1 MSGAPSLRY
10 CPIAAHFVPVM
21 VALVEDVGPQDAL
34 EEAVLALV
42 GIEQGFVHQLAQT
55 LCVADELVESAL
67 AELTRRHLLTRER
80 EEDAYL
86 LSEQATLHTRPR
98 ERPGYVLWDSLLE
111 QPTLNLI
118 LGRPHDEPHIPEGIE
133 VLKLKP
139 GRPPRPP
146 KHSQLERAVRSLPDV
161 PDLRILVAFGH
172 SYRSADSAIVQRI
185 TYAPRRKLR
194 SGPAFVPIE
203 FRPMCEPI
211 VWRPVVVPSFEME
224 TSLDPEGYGGLKRR
238 APDAERELDR
248 LRMELDPKLFDLLRN
263 EGYRDAEELFH
274 DAERRVQR
282 ALVGA
287 WGNPDWQEVQQAAI
301 EAMRQ
306 TILAKF
312 LNSSLHGGLHA
323 WADVLERALCTLL
336 SRLVNQSLYGVWG
349 NLDKDAIERAIV
361 SKGRMLGHLA
371 SQLQLAKDIKPPKKD
386 GLIRVIDKGTLGQR
400 LLALIAIWL
409 VIPAIAQQIEPLL
422 RSLPDFFR
430 KLDRTIKERNR
441 VVHPGEE
448 GFPNARAFR
457 NATLELVAAMMQCA

>member
-1 MSGAPSLRY
+1 MSGASSLRY
-10 CPIAAHFVPVM
+10 CPIAAYYVPVM
-21 VALVEDVGPQDAL
+21 VALVEDAGPQDAL

-42 GIEQGFVHQLAQT
+42 GINQGFVHQLAQT

-67 AELTRRHLLTRER
+67 AELTRRHLIKRER

-86 LSEQATLHTRPR
+86 LSEQAMLHARPR

-111 QPTLNLI
+111 QPTLHLI
-118 LGRPHDEPHIPEGIE
+118 LGRPHDEPHIPDGIE

-146 KHSQLERAVRSLPDV
+146 KHSHLERAVRSLPDV
-161 PDLRILVAFGH
+161 PDLRVLVAFGH

-194 SGPAFVPIE
+194 SCQSFVPIE

-248 LRMELDPKLFDLLRN
+248 LRMELDPKLFDLLRS
-263 EGYRDAEELFH
+263 EGYRDAEELFQ

-282 ALVGA
+282 ELVGA

-323 WADVLERALCTLL
+323 WADVLERAICTLL
-336 SRLVNQSLYGVWG
+336 SRLINQSVYDSWG
-349 NLDKDAIERAIV
+349 NLDKDAIERALV
-361 SKGRMLGHLA
+361 TKGRILGHLA
-371 SQLQLAKDIKPPKKD
+371 TQLAKDIKPPKKD
-386 GLIRVIDKGTLGQR
+386 GLVRAVDKGTLGSR
-400 LLALIAIWL
+400 LLALIALWL
-409 VIPAIAQQIEPLL
+409 ALPSIAQQINPIL
-422 RSLPDFFR
+422 RGQPDFFR

-448 GFPNARAFR
+448 GFPNPRAFR